1 MVLLA
6 GLQAGRG
13 LSYSS
18 NWRCFFCWC
27 CPASSWDKRGVTL
40 TLSGHYKLSVSRF
53 IWCQCYG
60 LFVRLSC
67 GDYCEELLKI
77 PFSTLKY
84 HAAVTW
90 FAFDIKTC
98 LKTCLRRGN
107 LRQITLLKGYVGPNE
122 QPVVFIPRCI
132 AFCCTVLVLHLS
144 RIRRSVNRRVYNAR
158 KNINATTALTF
169 YCLYLIYTHTL
180 YQWFTSTLTTLQT
193 RRLREDQIE
202 VVKILNG
209 YDGIDNKIFFKL
221 KEDKE
226 VKSKKLLLLPAWGE
240 RMTGLN

>member
-1 MVLLA
+1 MA
-6 GLQAGRG
+6 H
-13 LSYSS
+13 
-18 NWRCFFCWC
+18 C
-27 CPASSWDKRGVTL
+27 
-40 TLSGHYKLSVSRF
+40 
-53 IWCQCYG
+53 
-60 LFVRLSC
+60 
-67 GDYCEELLKI
+67 
-77 PFSTLKY
+77 
-84 HAAVTW
+84 VTW

-132 AFCCTVLVLHLS
+132 AFCCTLMVLHLS
-144 RIRRSVNRRVYNAR
+144 RIRRSVTRRVYNAR

-180 YQWFTSTLTTLQT
+180 YQWSTSTLTTLQT

-202 VVKILNG
+202 VIKILNG

-221 KEDKE
+221 KED
-226 VKSKKLLLLPAWGE
+226 S
-240 RMTGLN
+240 MTRGYKAALVNTL